1 MSARAKGGNQ
11 MSTTINKIDL
21 GPRARRVV
29 RFAARFVNPLVLFV
43 AGRRW
48 MPIVGILHHR
58 GRRTGHE
65 YATPIG
71 MRPLGDGFVIPRTFS
86 DNAAWY
92 QNIKAAG
99 EGRVTYLGR
108 HYRVVEPEV
117 VDYATARPAF
127 PRYERLQFRLIG
139 INEYLRLRVVPGL
152 PAPRGGGER
161 SESEG
166 RDVNQMQKEKDYMAT
181 NIAIAPKS
189 TRSNLNLALV
199 VIALAQLMVVLDVA
213 IVNVALPSI
222 QRELHFAATDLE
234 WVVNAY
240 AITFGGLLL
249 LGGRTGDLFGRRRMF
264 IIGALMFTA
273 GSLAGGLATSS
284 TFLIAARAA
293 QGVGAAVLAPT
304 ALSLLAATFPQGAE
318 RNRALGVYSAVSAG
332 GGAVGLLMGGII
344 TNYLSWRWIMFVNV
358 PIGLLLAFAAPRV
371 LIRGE
376 GKPGRLDLPGAVT
389 VTAGV
394 SLLVYGLA
402 RVATHDWSDGV
413 TRATLVIAIAMLAAF
428 VGLEARGRHPL
439 MPLRIFANRNRSGA
453 YGLSLAIGAALS
465 GMLFLLTLFL
475 QNVLGFTPLQ
485 AGFAFLPT
493 AVGIGIGAGLTSRL
507 IGRLG
512 PRVPMTTGALLAAI
526 GMFWLSAVTVHANYL
541 PDIVGPLVVLAV
553 GLGMAFVSTS
563 VIAISGVQPHESGL
577 ASALLNV
584 GRQLGGSLGIA
595 IMGTIATTVTRDQ
608 LATTRFSPAALNHA
622 LTAGFS
628 SAFAVAGVIA
638 LAGFVATLVAVRHRQ
653 APAAVAPLLEAD
665 EAA

>member
-1 MSARAKGGNQ
+1 MSN
-11 MSTTINKIDL
+11 TTTSSSVNKIYL

-29 RFAARFVNPLVLFV
+29 RFAARFVNPLVLLV

-48 MPIVGILHHR
+48 MPVVGILRHR
-58 GRRTGHE
+58 GRRSGRE

-92 QNIKAAG
+92 QNVKSAG
-99 EGRVTYLGR
+99 GGRITYLGR
-108 HYRVVEPEV
+108 NYRVVEPEV
-117 VDYATARPAF
+117 VDYATARSAF
-127 PRYERLQFRLIG
+127 PRYELAQFRLIG
-139 INEYLRLRVVPGL
+139 INEYMGLRAL
-152 PAPRGGGER
+152 PD
-161 SESEG
+161 
-166 RDVNQMQKEKDYMAT
+166 DVNQTNKEKIQMDT
-181 NIAIAPKS
+181 NRAITHKS
-189 TRSNLNLALV
+189 TPRKLNVALI

-240 AITFGGLLL
+240 AIAFGGLLL

-273 GSLAGGLATSS
+273 GSMAGGLANSS
-284 TFLIAARAA
+284 IFLIAARAA
-293 QGVGAAVLAPT
+293 QGVGAAILAPT
-304 ALSLLAATFPQGAE
+304 AVSLLAATFAQGAE

-332 GGAVGLLMGGII
+332 GGGIGLLMGGVI

-376 GKPGRLDLPGAVT
+376 GKPGQLDLPGALT
-389 VTAGV
+389 VTAGA

-413 TRATLVIAIAMLAAF
+413 TRATLAIAVALLVTF
-428 VGLEARGRHPL
+428 VALESRGRHPL

-475 QNVLGFTPLQ
+475 QNVLGYSPLQ

-493 AVGIGIGAGLTSRL
+493 ALGVVVGAGLTSRL
-507 IGRLG
+507 IGRVG
-512 PRVPMTTGALLAAI
+512 PRVPMTTGALLVAT
-526 GMFWLSAVTVHANYL
+526 GMFWLSAVTVHANYFADVL
-541 PDIVGPLVVLAV
+541 GPLVVLAI

-563 VIAISGVQPHESGL
+563 VVAISGVQPNESGL

-595 IMGTIATTVTRDQ
+595 IMGTIATTVTSNQ
-608 LATTRFSPAALNHA
+608 LATGPFTHLAVNRALA
-622 LTAGFS
+622 AGFS
-628 SAFAVAGVIA
+628 SAFEIAGVIA
-638 LAGFVATLVAVRHRQ
+638 LAGFVTALVAVRHRQ
-653 APAAVAPLLEAD
+653 SPATATPTIEVEVAA
-665 EAA
+665 

>member
-1 MSARAKGGNQ
+1 MRTAIN
-11 MSTTINKIDL
+11 TIYL
-21 GPRARRVV
+21 GPRARRIV
-29 RFAARFVNPLVLFV
+29 RFAARFVNPIVLLI

-48 MPIVGILHHR
+48 MPVVGILRHR
-58 GRRTGHE
+58 GRRSGRE

-92 QNIKAAG
+92 QNVKAAG
-99 EGRVTYLGR
+99 EGRITYLGR

-117 VDYATARPAF
+117 VDYTTAKPAF
-127 PRYERLQFRLIG
+127 PRYELAQFRLIG
-139 INEYLRLRVVPGL
+139 INEYMRLRVL
-152 PAPRGGGER
+152 PD
-161 SESEG
+161 
-166 RDVNQMQKEKDYMAT
+166 DVNQTQEQNVVDTKS
-181 NIAIAPKS
+181 AIQLKS
-189 TRSNLNLALV
+189 PPRNLNLALV

-240 AITFGGLLL
+240 AIAFGGLLL
-249 LGGRTGDLFGRRRMF
+249 FGGRTGDLFGRRRMF

-273 GSLAGGLATSS
+273 GSMAGGLATSS

-293 QGVGAAVLAPT
+293 QGVGAAILAPT
-304 ALSLLAATFPQGAE
+304 ALSLLAATFRQGAQ

-332 GGAVGLLMGGII
+332 GGGIGLLMGGVI

-376 GKPGRLDLPGAVT
+376 GKPGRLDLPGALT

-402 RVATHDWSDGV
+402 RVATHDWSDNV
-413 TRATLVIAIAMLAAF
+413 TRAVLAIAVTLLVTF
-428 VGLEARGRHPL
+428 VALESRGRHPL

-475 QNVLGFTPLQ
+475 QNVLGFSPLQ

-493 AVGIGIGAGLTSRL
+493 ALGVVVGAGLTSRV
-507 IGRLG
+507 IGRVG
-512 PRVPMTTGALLAAI
+512 PRVPMTTGALLAAT
-526 GMFWLSAVTVHANYL
+526 GMFWLSAVTVHANYFADVL
-541 PDIVGPLVVLAV
+541 GPLVVLAI

-563 VIAISGVQPHESGL
+563 VTAISGVQPNESGL

-595 IMGTIATTVTRDQ
+595 IMGTIATTVTRNQ
-608 LATTRFSPAALNHA
+608 LATGPFTHAAVNRA
-622 LTAGFS
+622 LTTGFS
-628 SAFAVAGVIA
+628 AAFEIAGLIA
-638 LAGFVATLVAVRHRQ
+638 LAGFVTALVAVRHRQ
-653 APAAVAPLLEAD
+653 SPAIAGPSVEVEVAA
-665 EAA
+665 

>member
-1 MSARAKGGNQ
+1 
-11 MSTTINKIDL
+11 MSTATNWIYL

-29 RFAARFVNPLVLFV
+29 RLAARFVNPLVLLI

-58 GRRTGHE
+58 GRRSGRE

-71 MRPLGDGFVIPRTFS
+71 VRPLGDGFVIPRTFS

-92 QNIKAAG
+92 QNVKAAG
-99 EGRVTYLGR
+99 GARITYLGR
-108 HYRVVEPEV
+108 QYRVVAPEV
-117 VDYATARPAF
+117 VDYPTARSAF
-127 PRYERLQFRLIG
+127 PRYELLQFRLIG
-139 INEYLRLRVVPGL
+139 INEYLRLRLV
-152 PAPRGGGER
+152 AQDADQR
-161 SESEG
+161 S
-166 RDVNQMQKEKDYMAT
+166 KENNPVEKQV
-181 NIAIAPKS
+181 AIAPKS
-189 TRSNLNLALV
+189 PSSSLNLALFA
-199 VIALAQLMVVLDVA
+199 IALAQLMVVLDVA

-222 QRELHFAATDLE
+222 QRELRFAATDLE

-240 AITFGGLLL
+240 AIAFGGLLL

-264 IIGALMFTA
+264 IIGALLFTA
-273 GSLAGGLATSS
+273 GSLAGGLANSS

-293 QGVGAAVLAPT
+293 QGVGAAILAPT
-304 ALSLLAATFPQGAE
+304 ALSLLAATFPQGPE

-344 TNYLSWRWIMFVNV
+344 TSYLSWRWIMFVNV

-402 RVATHDWSDGV
+402 RVATHDWSDSV
-413 TRATLVIAIAMLAAF
+413 TRATLGIAVALLVTF
-428 VGLEARGRHPL
+428 VALESRGRQPL
-439 MPLRIFANRNRSGA
+439 MPLRFFANRNRSGA

-475 QNVLGFTPLQ
+475 QNVLGFSPLQ

-493 AVGIGIGAGLTSRL
+493 AVGIGIGAQLTSRL

-512 PRVPMTTGALLAAI
+512 PRMPMTVGALLAAT
-526 GMFWLSAVTVHANYL
+526 GMFWLSAVTVHATYVGDVL
-541 PDIVGPLVVLAV
+541 GPLVVLSL
-553 GLGMAFVSTS
+553 GLGMSFVSTG
-563 VIAISGVQPHESGL
+563 VTAISGIQANQTGL

-595 IMGTIATTVTRDQ
+595 VMGTIATTVTRNQ
-608 LATTRFSPAALNHA
+608 LTTGLLTRAAVNSA

-628 SAFAVAGVIA
+628 SAFEIAGVIA
-638 LAGFVATLVAVRHRQ
+638 VAGFLIALVAVRHSQ
-653 APAAVAPLLEAD
+653 SPAIAAPAAEVEVAA
-665 EAA
+665 

>member
-1 MSARAKGGNQ
+1 MGNTKTYDIR
-11 MSTTINKIDL
+11 SERRNRIYL

-29 RFAARFVNPLVLFV
+29 RFAARFINPIVLLI
-43 AGRRW
+43 AGRSW
-48 MPIVGILHHR
+48 MPVVGILHHR
-58 GRRTGHE
+58 GRHSGRE

-86 DNAAWY
+86 HNAAWY

-99 EGRVTYLGR
+99 EGRITYLGSS
-108 HYRVVEPEV
+108 YRVIEPEV

-127 PRYERLQFRLIG
+127 PRYELLQFRLIG
-139 INEYLRLRVVPGL
+139 INEYLRLRATADEINRGHGEKDQMDREIAN
-152 PAPRGGGER
+152 APRTMPR
-161 SESEG
+161 
-166 RDVNQMQKEKDYMAT
+166 
-181 NIAIAPKS
+181 
-189 TRSNLNLALV
+189 NLNLALF

-240 AITFGGLLL
+240 AIAFGGLLL

-264 IIGALMFTA
+264 IIGALLFTA

-284 TFLIAARAA
+284 TYLIAARAA
-293 QGVGAAVLAPT
+293 QGVGAAILAPT

-332 GGAVGLLMGGII
+332 GGGIGLLMGGII
-344 TNYLSWRWIMFVNV
+344 TNYFSWRWIMFVNV

-371 LIRGE
+371 LPRSAGA
-376 GKPGRLDLPGAVT
+376 PGRLDLPGALT

-402 RVATHDWSDGV
+402 RVATHDWSDSL
-413 TRATLVIAIAMLAAF
+413 TRATLAIAAMLLVTF
-428 VGLEARGRHPL
+428 VALEARGKHPL
-439 MPLRIFANRNRSGA
+439 MPLRIFLNRNRTGA

-475 QNVLGFTPLQ
+475 QNVLGFSPLQ

-493 AVGIGIGAGLTSRL
+493 AVGVVVGAGLTSRL
-507 IGRLG
+507 IGRTG
-512 PRVPMTTGALLAAI
+512 PRLPMTAGALLAAI
-526 GMFWLSAVTVHANYL
+526 GLFWLSAVSVHANYVTDVL
-541 PDIVGPLVVLAV
+541 GPLAVLSV

-563 VIAISGVQPHESGL
+563 ATAIARVEPNESGL

-595 IMGTIATTVTRDQ
+595 VMGTIATAVTRNQ
-608 LATTRFSPAALNHA
+608 LATAPPTYAAVNGA

-628 SAFAVAGVIA
+628 SAFEVAGVIA
-638 LAGFVATLVAVRHRQ
+638 LGGFVTTLVAIRHHR
-653 APAAVAPLLEAD
+653 PTAAARPNDDME

>member
-1 MSARAKGGNQ
+1 MRTAIN
-11 MSTTINKIDL
+11 TIYL
-21 GPRARRVV
+21 GPRARRIV
-29 RFAARFVNPLVLFV
+29 RFAARFVNPIVLLI

-48 MPIVGILHHR
+48 MPVVGILRHR
-58 GRRTGHE
+58 GRRSGRE

-92 QNIKAAG
+92 QNVKAAG
-99 EGRVTYLGR
+99 EGRITYLGR

-117 VDYATARPAF
+117 VDYTTAKPAF
-127 PRYERLQFRLIG
+127 PRYELAQFRLIG
-139 INEYLRLRVVPGL
+139 INEYMRLRVL
-152 PAPRGGGER
+152 PD
-161 SESEG
+161 
-166 RDVNQMQKEKDYMAT
+166 DVNQTQEQNVVDTKS
-181 NIAIAPKS
+181 AIQLKS
-189 TRSNLNLALV
+189 PPRNLNLALV

-240 AITFGGLLL
+240 AIAFGGLLL
-249 LGGRTGDLFGRRRMF
+249 FGGRTGDLFGRRRMF

-273 GSLAGGLATSS
+273 GSMAGGLATSS

-293 QGVGAAVLAPT
+293 QGVGAAILAPT
-304 ALSLLAATFPQGAE
+304 ALSLLAATFRQGAQ

-332 GGAVGLLMGGII
+332 GGGIGLLMGGVI

-376 GKPGRLDLPGAVT
+376 GKPGRLDLPGALT

-402 RVATHDWSDGV
+402 RVATHDWSDNV
-413 TRATLVIAIAMLAAF
+413 TRAVLAIAVTLLVTF
-428 VGLEARGRHPL
+428 VALESRGRHPL

-465 GMLFLLTLFL
+465 GMLFLLTLFM
-475 QNVLGFTPLQ
+475 QNVLGFSPLQ

-493 AVGIGIGAGLTSRL
+493 ALGVVVGAGLTSRV
-507 IGRLG
+507 IGRVG
-512 PRVPMTTGALLAAI
+512 PRVPMTTGALLAAT
-526 GMFWLSAVTVHANYL
+526 GMFWLSAVTVHAKYFADL
-541 PDIVGPLVVLAV
+541 LGPLVVLAI

-563 VIAISGVQPHESGL
+563 VSAISGVQPNESGL

-595 IMGTIATTVTRDQ
+595 IMGTVATTVTRNQ
-608 LATTRFSPAALNHA
+608 LATGPFTHAAVNRA
-622 LTAGFS
+622 LTTGFS
-628 SAFAVAGVIA
+628 AAFEIAGLIA
-638 LAGFVATLVAVRHRQ
+638 LAGFVTALVAVRHRQ
-653 APAAVAPLLEAD
+653 SPAIAGPSVEVEVAA
-665 EAA
+665 

>member
-1 MSARAKGGNQ
+1 
-11 MSTTINKIDL
+11 MSTSINKIYL

-29 RFAARFVNPLVLFV
+29 RFAARLVNPLVLLI

-48 MPIVGILHHR
+48 MPVVGILRHR
-58 GRRTGHE
+58 GRRSGRE

-92 QNIKAAG
+92 QNVKAAG
-99 EGRVTYLGR
+99 EGRITYLGR

-117 VDYATARPAF
+117 VDYATAKPAF
-127 PRYERLQFRLIG
+127 PRYELVQFRLIG
-139 INEYLRLRVVPGL
+139 INEYLRLRAL
-152 PAPRGGGER
+152 P
-161 SESEG
+161 
-166 RDVNQMQKEKDYMAT
+166 DDINQTNEEKTKMDT
-181 NIAIAPKS
+181 KSAIALKS
-189 TRSNLNLALV
+189 TPRNLNLALI

-240 AITFGGLLL
+240 AIAFGGLLL
-249 LGGRTGDLFGRRRMF
+249 FGGRTGDLFGRRRMF

-273 GSLAGGLATSS
+273 GSMAGGLATSS

-293 QGVGAAVLAPT
+293 QGVGAAILAPT
-304 ALSLLAATFPQGAE
+304 ALSLLAATFPQGAQ

-332 GGAVGLLMGGII
+332 GGGIGLLMGGVI

-376 GKPGRLDLPGAVT
+376 GKPGRLDLPGALT

-402 RVATHDWSDGV
+402 RVATHDWSDGL
-413 TRATLVIAIAMLAAF
+413 TRATLAIAVTLLVTF
-428 VGLEARGRHPL
+428 VALESRGRHPL

-475 QNVLGFTPLQ
+475 QNVLGFSPLQ

-493 AVGIGIGAGLTSRL
+493 ALGVVVGAGLTSRL
-507 IGRLG
+507 IGRVG
-512 PRVPMTTGALLAAI
+512 PRVPMTTGALLAAT
-526 GMFWLSAVTVHANYL
+526 GMFWLSAVTAHANYFADVL
-541 PDIVGPLVVLAV
+541 GPLVVLAI

-563 VIAISGVQPHESGL
+563 VTAISGVEPNESGL

-595 IMGTIATTVTRDQ
+595 IMGTIATTVTRNQ
-608 LATTRFSPAALNHA
+608 LATGPSTQAAVNRA

-628 SAFAVAGVIA
+628 SAFEIAGLIA
-638 LAGFVATLVAVRHRQ
+638 LAGFVTVLVAVRHRQ
-653 APAAVAPLLEAD
+653 SAATAAPSIEVEVAA
-665 EAA
+665 

>member
-1 MSARAKGGNQ
+1 
-11 MSTTINKIDL
+11 MSTAINAIHL
-21 GPRARRVV
+21 GSRARRAV
-29 RFAARFVNPLVLFV
+29 RFVARFINPLVLVV

-48 MPIVGILHHR
+48 MPVVGILHHR
-58 GRRTGHE
+58 GRRSGRE
-65 YATPIG
+65 YDTPIG
-71 MRPLGDGFVIPRTFS
+71 MRPLGGAFVIPRTFGE
-86 DNAAWY
+86 NAAWY
-92 QNIKAAG
+92 QNLKAAG
-99 EGRVTYLGR
+99 EGRITYLGR
-108 HYRVVEPEV
+108 RYRVVEPEV

-127 PRYERLQFRLIG
+127 PRYERAQFRFIG
-139 INEYLRLRVVPGL
+139 INEYLRLRAVPEVAN
-152 PAPRGGGER
+152 PTAP
-161 SESEG
+161 
-166 RDVNQMQKEKDYMAT
+166 
-181 NIAIAPKS
+181 PKAHVGTKIGIVPTAS
-189 TRSNLNLALV
+189 TRNLNLALI

-240 AITFGGLLL
+240 AIAFGGLLL

-264 IIGALMFTA
+264 VIGALMFTA
-273 GSLAGGLATSS
+273 GSMAGGLATSS
-284 TFLIAARAA
+284 AFLIAARGA
-293 QGVGAAVLAPT
+293 QGVGAAILAPT
-304 ALSLLAATFPQGAE
+304 ALALLAATFPQGGQ

-332 GGAVGLLMGGII
+332 GGGVGLLMGGVI

-413 TRATLVIAIAMLAAF
+413 TRAALGIAVVLLVSF
-428 VGLEARGRHPL
+428 VALESRGRHPL

-475 QNVLGFTPLQ
+475 QNVLGYSPLQ

-493 AVGIGIGAGLTSRL
+493 ALGVVVGAGLTSRV
-507 IGRLG
+507 IGRVG
-512 PRVPMTTGALLAAI
+512 PRVPMTTGALLAAA
-526 GMFWLSAVTVHANYL
+526 GMFWLSAVTVQSNYFAGVL
-541 PDIVGPLVVLAV
+541 GPLVVLAV

-563 VIAISGVQPHESGL
+563 VVAISGVQPGESGL

-608 LATTRFSPAALNHA
+608 LASGPITQSAVNSA

-628 SAFAVAGVIA
+628 AAFEIAGVIA
-638 LAGFVATLVAVRHRQ
+638 IAGFVTALIAVRHRQ
-653 APAAVAPLLEAD
+653 SAAAGQSIELD
-665 EAA
+665 QAA

>member
-1 MSARAKGGNQ
+1 
-11 MSTTINKIDL
+11 MSTAINTIYL

-29 RFAARFVNPLVLFV
+29 RFAARFVNPIVLLI

-48 MPIVGILHHR
+48 MPVVGILRHR
-58 GRRTGHE
+58 GRRSGRE

-92 QNIKAAG
+92 QNVKAAG
-99 EGRVTYLGR
+99 EGRITYLGR

-117 VDYATARPAF
+117 VDYTTAKPAF
-127 PRYERLQFRLIG
+127 PRYELAQFRLIG
-139 INEYLRLRVVPGL
+139 INEYMRLRVL
-152 PAPRGGGER
+152 PD
-161 SESEG
+161 
-166 RDVNQMQKEKDYMAT
+166 DVNQTQEQNVVDTKS
-181 NIAIAPKS
+181 AIQLKS
-189 TRSNLNLALV
+189 PPRNLNLALI

-240 AITFGGLLL
+240 AIAFGGLLL
-249 LGGRTGDLFGRRRMF
+249 FGGRTGDLFGRRRMF

-273 GSLAGGLATSS
+273 GSMAGGLATSS

-293 QGVGAAVLAPT
+293 QGVGAAILAPT
-304 ALSLLAATFPQGAE
+304 ALSLLAATFRQGAQ

-332 GGAVGLLMGGII
+332 GGGIGLLMGGVI

-358 PIGLLLAFAAPRV
+358 PIGLLLSFAAPRV

-376 GKPGRLDLPGAVT
+376 GKPGRLDLPGALT

-402 RVATHDWSDGV
+402 RVATHDWSDNV
-413 TRATLVIAIAMLAAF
+413 TRAVLAIAVTLLVTF
-428 VGLEARGRHPL
+428 VALESRGRHPL

-465 GMLFLLTLFL
+465 GMLFLLTLFM
-475 QNVLGFTPLQ
+475 QNVLGFSPLQ

-493 AVGIGIGAGLTSRL
+493 ALGVVVGAGLTSRV
-507 IGRLG
+507 IGRVG
-512 PRVPMTTGALLAAI
+512 PRVPMTTGALLAAT
-526 GMFWLSAVTVHANYL
+526 GMFWLSAVTVHANYFADVL
-541 PDIVGPLVVLAV
+541 GPLVVLAI

-563 VIAISGVQPHESGL
+563 VTAISGIQPNESGL

-595 IMGTIATTVTRDQ
+595 IMGTIATKVTGNQ
-608 LATTRFSPAALNHA
+608 LATGPFTHAAVNRA
-622 LTAGFS
+622 LTTGFS
-628 SAFAVAGVIA
+628 AAFEIAGLIA
-638 LAGFVATLVAVRHRQ
+638 LAGFVTALVAVRHRQ
-653 APAAVAPLLEAD
+653 SPAIAGPSVEVEVAA
-665 EAA
+665 

>member
-1 MSARAKGGNQ
+1 MRTAIN
-11 MSTTINKIDL
+11 TIYL

-29 RFAARFVNPLVLFV
+29 RFAARFVNPLVLLI

-48 MPIVGILHHR
+48 MPVVGILRHR
-58 GRRTGHE
+58 GRRSGRE

-92 QNIKAAG
+92 QNVKAAG
-99 EGRVTYLGR
+99 EGRITYLGR

-117 VDYATARPAF
+117 VDYTTAKPAF
-127 PRYERLQFRLIG
+127 PRYELAQFRLIG
-139 INEYLRLRVVPGL
+139 INEYMRLRVL
-152 PAPRGGGER
+152 PD
-161 SESEG
+161 
-166 RDVNQMQKEKDYMAT
+166 DVNQTQEQNVVDTKS
-181 NIAIAPKS
+181 AIQLKS
-189 TRSNLNLALV
+189 PPRNLNLALV

-240 AITFGGLLL
+240 AIAFGGLLL
-249 LGGRTGDLFGRRRMF
+249 FGGRTGDLFGRRRMF

-273 GSLAGGLATSS
+273 GSMAGGLATSS

-293 QGVGAAVLAPT
+293 QGVGAAILAPT
-304 ALSLLAATFPQGAE
+304 ALSLLAATFRQGAQ

-332 GGAVGLLMGGII
+332 GGGIGLLMGGVI

-376 GKPGRLDLPGAVT
+376 GKPGRLDLPGALT

-402 RVATHDWSDGV
+402 RVATHDWSDNV
-413 TRATLVIAIAMLAAF
+413 TRAVLAIAVTLLVTF
-428 VGLEARGRHPL
+428 VALESRGRHPL

-465 GMLFLLTLFL
+465 GMLFLLTLFM
-475 QNVLGFTPLQ
+475 QNVLGFSPLQ

-493 AVGIGIGAGLTSRL
+493 ALGVVVGAGLTSRV
-507 IGRLG
+507 IGRVG
-512 PRVPMTTGALLAAI
+512 PRVPMTTGALLAAT
-526 GMFWLSAVTVHANYL
+526 GMFWLSAVTVHANYFADVL
-541 PDIVGPLVVLAV
+541 GPLVVLAI

-563 VIAISGVQPHESGL
+563 VTAISGIQPNESGL

-595 IMGTIATTVTRDQ
+595 IMGTIATKVTGNQ
-608 LATTRFSPAALNHA
+608 LATGPFTHAAVNRA
-622 LTAGFS
+622 LTTGFS
-628 SAFAVAGVIA
+628 AAFEIAGLIA
-638 LAGFVATLVAVRHRQ
+638 LAGFVTALVAVRHRQ
-653 APAAVAPLLEAD
+653 SPAIAGPSVEVEVAA
-665 EAA
+665 

>member
-1 MSARAKGGNQ
+1 MRTAIN
-11 MSTTINKIDL
+11 TIYL
-21 GPRARRVV
+21 GPRARRIV
-29 RFAARFVNPLVLFV
+29 RFAARFVNPIVLLI

-48 MPIVGILHHR
+48 MPVVGILRHR
-58 GRRTGHE
+58 GRRSGRE

-92 QNIKAAG
+92 QNVKAAG
-99 EGRVTYLGR
+99 EGRITYLGR

-117 VDYATARPAF
+117 VDYATAKPAF
-127 PRYERLQFRLIG
+127 PRYELAQFRLIG
-139 INEYLRLRVVPGL
+139 INEYMRLRVL
-152 PAPRGGGER
+152 PD
-161 SESEG
+161 
-166 RDVNQMQKEKDYMAT
+166 DVNQTQEQNVVDTKS
-181 NIAIAPKS
+181 AIQLKS
-189 TRSNLNLALV
+189 PPRNLNLALV

-240 AITFGGLLL
+240 AIAFGGLLL
-249 LGGRTGDLFGRRRMF
+249 FGGRTGDLFGRRRMF

-273 GSLAGGLATSS
+273 GSMAGGLATSS

-293 QGVGAAVLAPT
+293 QGVGAAILAPT
-304 ALSLLAATFPQGAE
+304 ALSLLAATFRQGAQ

-332 GGAVGLLMGGII
+332 GGGIGLLMGGVI

-376 GKPGRLDLPGAVT
+376 GKPGRLDLPGALT

-402 RVATHDWSDGV
+402 RVATHDWSDNV
-413 TRATLVIAIAMLAAF
+413 TRAVLAIAVTLLVTF
-428 VGLEARGRHPL
+428 VALESRGRHPL

-465 GMLFLLTLFL
+465 GMLFLLTLFM
-475 QNVLGFTPLQ
+475 QNVLGFSPLQ

-493 AVGIGIGAGLTSRL
+493 ALGVVVGAGLTSRV
-507 IGRLG
+507 IGRVG
-512 PRVPMTTGALLAAI
+512 PRVPMTTGALLAAT
-526 GMFWLSAVTVHANYL
+526 GMFWLSAVTVHANYFADVL
-541 PDIVGPLVVLAV
+541 GPLVVLAI

-563 VIAISGVQPHESGL
+563 VTAISGIQPNESGL

-595 IMGTIATTVTRDQ
+595 IMGTIATKVTGNQ
-608 LATTRFSPAALNHA
+608 LATGPFTHAAMNGA

-628 SAFAVAGVIA
+628 AAFEIAGLIA
-638 LAGFVATLVAVRHRQ
+638 LAGFVTALVAVRHRQ
-653 APAAVAPLLEAD
+653 SPAIAGPSVEVEVAA
-665 EAA
+665 

>member
-1 MSARAKGGNQ
+1 
-11 MSTTINKIDL
+11 MSTAINTIYL
-21 GPRARRVV
+21 GPRARRIV
-29 RFAARFVNPLVLFV
+29 RFAARFVNPIVLLI

-48 MPIVGILHHR
+48 MPVVGILRHR
-58 GRRTGHE
+58 GRRSGRE

-92 QNIKAAG
+92 QNVKAAG
-99 EGRVTYLGR
+99 EGRITYLGR

-117 VDYATARPAF
+117 VDYATAKPAF
-127 PRYERLQFRLIG
+127 PRYELAQFRLIG
-139 INEYLRLRVVPGL
+139 INEYMRMRVL
-152 PAPRGGGER
+152 PD
-161 SESEG
+161 
-166 RDVNQMQKEKDYMAT
+166 DVNQTQEQNVVDTKS
-181 NIAIAPKS
+181 AIQLKS
-189 TRSNLNLALV
+189 PPRNLNLALV

-240 AITFGGLLL
+240 AIAFGGLLL
-249 LGGRTGDLFGRRRMF
+249 FGGRTGDLFGRRRMF

-273 GSLAGGLATSS
+273 GSMAGGLATSS

-293 QGVGAAVLAPT
+293 QGVGAAILAPT
-304 ALSLLAATFPQGAE
+304 ALSLLAATFRQGAQ

-332 GGAVGLLMGGII
+332 GGGIGLLMGGVI

-376 GKPGRLDLPGAVT
+376 GKPGRLDLPGALT

-402 RVATHDWSDGV
+402 RVATHDWSDNV
-413 TRATLVIAIAMLAAF
+413 TRAVLAIAVTLLVTF
-428 VGLEARGRHPL
+428 VALESRGRHPL

-475 QNVLGFTPLQ
+475 QTVLGFSPLQ

-493 AVGIGIGAGLTSRL
+493 ALGVVVGAGLTSRV
-507 IGRLG
+507 IGRVG
-512 PRVPMTTGALLAAI
+512 PRVPMTTGALLAAT
-526 GMFWLSAVTVHANYL
+526 GMFWLSAVTVHANYFADVL
-541 PDIVGPLVVLAV
+541 GPLVVLAI

-563 VIAISGVQPHESGL
+563 VIAISGVQPNESGL

-595 IMGTIATTVTRDQ
+595 IMGTIATTVTRNQ
-608 LATTRFSPAALNHA
+608 LATGPFTHAAVNRA
-622 LTAGFS
+622 LTTGFS
-628 SAFAVAGVIA
+628 AAFEIAGLIA
-638 LAGFVATLVAVRHRQ
+638 LAGFVTALVAVRHRQ
-653 APAAVAPLLEAD
+653 SPAIAGPSVEVEVAA
-665 EAA
+665 

>member
-1 MSARAKGGNQ
+1 MRTAIN
-11 MSTTINKIDL
+11 TIYL

-29 RFAARFVNPLVLFV
+29 RFAARFVNPIVLLI

-48 MPIVGILHHR
+48 MPVVGILRHR
-58 GRRTGHE
+58 GRRSGRE

-92 QNIKAAG
+92 QNVKAAG
-99 EGRVTYLGR
+99 EGRITYLGR

-117 VDYATARPAF
+117 VDYATAKPAF
-127 PRYERLQFRLIG
+127 PRYELAQFRLIG
-139 INEYLRLRVVPGL
+139 INEYMRLRVL
-152 PAPRGGGER
+152 PD
-161 SESEG
+161 
-166 RDVNQMQKEKDYMAT
+166 DVNQTQEKNLVDAT
-181 NIAIAPKS
+181 SAIQLKS
-189 TRSNLNLALV
+189 TPRNLNLALI

-240 AITFGGLLL
+240 AIAFGGLLL
-249 LGGRTGDLFGRRRMF
+249 FGGRTGDLFGRRRMF

-273 GSLAGGLATSS
+273 GSMAGGLATSS

-293 QGVGAAVLAPT
+293 QGVGAAILAPT
-304 ALSLLAATFPQGAE
+304 ALSLLAATFRQGAQ

-332 GGAVGLLMGGII
+332 GGGIGLLMGGVI

-376 GKPGRLDLPGAVT
+376 GKPGRLDLPGALT

-402 RVATHDWSDGV
+402 RVATHDWSDNV
-413 TRATLVIAIAMLAAF
+413 TRAVLAIAVTLLVTF
-428 VGLEARGRHPL
+428 VALESRGRHPL

-475 QNVLGFTPLQ
+475 QNVLGFSPLQ

-493 AVGIGIGAGLTSRL
+493 ALGVVVGAGLTSRV
-507 IGRLG
+507 IGRVG
-512 PRVPMTTGALLAAI
+512 PRVPMTTGALLAAT
-526 GMFWLSAVTVHANYL
+526 GMFWLSAVTVHANYFADVL
-541 PDIVGPLVVLAV
+541 GPLVVLAI

-563 VIAISGVQPHESGL
+563 VTAISGVQPNESGL

-595 IMGTIATTVTRDQ
+595 IMGTIATKVTGNQ
-608 LATTRFSPAALNHA
+608 LATGPFTHAAVNRA
-622 LTAGFS
+622 LTTGFS
-628 SAFAVAGVIA
+628 AAFEIAGLIA
-638 LAGFVATLVAVRHRQ
+638 LAGFVTALVAVRHRQ
-653 APAAVAPLLEAD
+653 SPAIAGPSVEVEVAA
-665 EAA
+665 

>member
-1 MSARAKGGNQ
+1 
-11 MSTTINKIDL
+11 MSTSINKIYL

-29 RFAARFVNPLVLFV
+29 RFAARFVNPLVLLI

-48 MPIVGILHHR
+48 MPVVGILRHR
-58 GRRTGHE
+58 GRRSGRE

-92 QNIKAAG
+92 QNVKAAG
-99 EGRVTYLGR
+99 EGRITYLGR

-117 VDYATARPAF
+117 VDYATAKPAF
-127 PRYERLQFRLIG
+127 PRYELAQFRLIG
-139 INEYLRLRVVPGL
+139 INEYMRLRVL
-152 PAPRGGGER
+152 PD
-161 SESEG
+161 
-166 RDVNQMQKEKDYMAT
+166 DVNQTQEQNVVDTKS
-181 NIAIAPKS
+181 AIQLKS
-189 TRSNLNLALV
+189 PPRNLNLALV

-240 AITFGGLLL
+240 AIAFGGLLL
-249 LGGRTGDLFGRRRMF
+249 FGGRTGDLFGRRRMF

-273 GSLAGGLATSS
+273 GSMAGGLATSS

-293 QGVGAAVLAPT
+293 QGVGAAILAPT
-304 ALSLLAATFPQGAE
+304 ALSLLAATFRQGAQ

-332 GGAVGLLMGGII
+332 GGGIGLLMGGVI

-376 GKPGRLDLPGAVT
+376 GKPGRLDLPGALT

-402 RVATHDWSDGV
+402 RVATHDWSDNV
-413 TRATLVIAIAMLAAF
+413 TRAVLAIAVTLLVTF
-428 VGLEARGRHPL
+428 VALESRGRHPL

-475 QNVLGFTPLQ
+475 QTVLGFSPLQ

-493 AVGIGIGAGLTSRL
+493 ALGVVVGAGLTSRV
-507 IGRLG
+507 IGRVG
-512 PRVPMTTGALLAAI
+512 PRVPMTTGALLAAT
-526 GMFWLSAVTVHANYL
+526 GMFWLSAVTVHANYFADVL
-541 PDIVGPLVVLAV
+541 GPLVVLAI

-563 VIAISGVQPHESGL
+563 VTAISGVQPNESGL
-577 ASALLNV
+577 ASALLSV

-595 IMGTIATTVTRDQ
+595 IMGNIATTVTRNQ
-608 LATTRFSPAALNHA
+608 LATGPFTHAAVNRA
-622 LTAGFS
+622 LTTGFS
-628 SAFAVAGVIA
+628 AAFEIAGLIA
-638 LAGFVATLVAVRHRQ
+638 LAGFVTALVAVRHRQ
-653 APAAVAPLLEAD
+653 SPAIAGPSVEVEVAA
-665 EAA
+665 

>member
-1 MSARAKGGNQ
+1 MSRA
-11 MSTTINKIDL
+11 INAINL
-21 GPRARRVV
+21 GPRARRIV
-29 RFAARFVNPLVLFV
+29 RFAARFVNPLVLLV

-48 MPIVGILHHR
+48 MPVVGILHHR
-58 GRRTGHE
+58 GRRSGRE

-92 QNIKAAG
+92 QNVKAAG
-99 EGRVTYLGR
+99 EGRITYLGR

-117 VDYATARPAF
+117 VGYATARSAF
-127 PRYERLQFRLIG
+127 PRYELAQFRLIG
-139 INEYLRLRVVPGL
+139 INEYLRLRAVPDDFNQTN
-152 PAPRGGGER
+152 
-161 SESEG
+161 
-166 RDVNQMQKEKDYMAT
+166 RDKTEMDTKEL
-181 NIAIAPKS
+181 IAPKS
-189 TRSNLNLALV
+189 TPRNLNVALV

-240 AITFGGLLL
+240 AIAFGGLLL

-264 IIGALMFTA
+264 VIGALLFTA
-273 GSLAGGLATSS
+273 GSLSGGLATSS
-284 TFLIAARAA
+284 IFLVVARAA
-293 QGVGAAVLAPT
+293 QGIGAAILAPT

-332 GGAVGLLMGGII
+332 GGGVGLLMGGII

-358 PIGLLLAFAAPRV
+358 PIGLLLAFAAPRF

-376 GKPGRLDLPGAVT
+376 GKPGRLDLPGAIS

-402 RVATHDWSDGV
+402 RVATHDWTDSV
-413 TRATLVIAIAMLAAF
+413 TRASLAIAVALLVTF
-428 VGLEARGRHPL
+428 VALESRGHSPL

-475 QNVLGFTPLQ
+475 QNVLTFSPLQ

-493 AVGIGIGAGLTSRL
+493 AAGVVVGAGLTSRL
-507 IGRLG
+507 IGRVG
-512 PRVPMTTGALLAAI
+512 PRIPMTAGALLAAT
-526 GMFWLSAVTVHANYL
+526 GMFWLSAVTVNANYVSDVL
-541 PDIVGPLVVLAV
+541 GPLVILAV
-553 GLGMAFVSTS
+553 GLGMAFLSTS
-563 VIAISGVQPHESGL
+563 VTAISGVQPNESGL

-595 IMGTIATTVTRDQ
+595 IMGTIATTVTRNQ
-608 LATTRFSPAALNHA
+608 LATGPFDHAAVDRA

-628 SAFAVAGVIA
+628 SAFEIAGVIA
-638 LAGFVATLVAVRHRQ
+638 IAGFVIALVAVRHRKSPAIT
-653 APAAVAPLLEAD
+653 APITDVEVAA
-665 EAA
+665 

>member
-1 MSARAKGGNQ
+1 MRTAIN
-11 MSTTINKIDL
+11 TIYL
-21 GPRARRVV
+21 GPRARRIV
-29 RFAARFVNPLVLFV
+29 RFAARFVNPIVLLI

-48 MPIVGILHHR
+48 MPVVGILRHR
-58 GRRTGHE
+58 GRRSGRE

-92 QNIKAAG
+92 QNVKAAG
-99 EGRVTYLGR
+99 EGRITYLGR

-117 VDYATARPAF
+117 VDYATAKPAF
-127 PRYERLQFRLIG
+127 PRYELAQFRLIG
-139 INEYLRLRVVPGL
+139 INEYMRLRVL
-152 PAPRGGGER
+152 PD
-161 SESEG
+161 
-166 RDVNQMQKEKDYMAT
+166 DVNQTQEQNVVDTKS
-181 NIAIAPKS
+181 AIQLKS
-189 TRSNLNLALV
+189 PPRNLNLALV

-240 AITFGGLLL
+240 AIAFGGLLL
-249 LGGRTGDLFGRRRMF
+249 FGGRTGDLFGRRRMF

-273 GSLAGGLATSS
+273 GSMAGGLATSS

-293 QGVGAAVLAPT
+293 QGVGAAILAPT
-304 ALSLLAATFPQGAE
+304 ALSLLAATFRQGAQ

-332 GGAVGLLMGGII
+332 GGGIGLLMGGVI

-376 GKPGRLDLPGAVT
+376 GKPGRLDLPGALT

-402 RVATHDWSDGV
+402 RVATHDWSDNV
-413 TRATLVIAIAMLAAF
+413 TRAVLAIAVTLLVTF
-428 VGLEARGRHPL
+428 VALESRGRHPL

-465 GMLFLLTLFL
+465 GMLFLLTLFM
-475 QNVLGFTPLQ
+475 QNVLGFSPLQ

-493 AVGIGIGAGLTSRL
+493 ALGVVVGAGLTSRV
-507 IGRLG
+507 IGRVG
-512 PRVPMTTGALLAAI
+512 PRVPMTTGALLAAT
-526 GMFWLSAVTVHANYL
+526 GMFWLSAVTVHANYFADVL
-541 PDIVGPLVVLAV
+541 GPLVVLAI

-563 VIAISGVQPHESGL
+563 VTAISGVQPNESGL

-595 IMGTIATTVTRDQ
+595 IMGTIATTETRNQ
-608 LATTRFSPAALNHA
+608 LATGPFTHAAVNRA
-622 LTAGFS
+622 LTTGFS
-628 SAFAVAGVIA
+628 AAFEIAGLIA
-638 LAGFVATLVAVRHRQ
+638 LAGFVTALVAVRHRQ
-653 APAAVAPLLEAD
+653 SPAIAGPSVEVEVAA
-665 EAA
+665 

>member
-1 MSARAKGGNQ
+1 
-11 MSTTINKIDL
+11 MSTTYPTNTINL

-29 RFAARFVNPLVLFV
+29 RFAARFVNPLVLLV

-48 MPIVGILHHR
+48 MPVVGILHHR
-58 GRRTGHE
+58 GRRTGRE

-71 MRPLGDGFVIPRTFS
+71 MRRLGDGFVIPRTFS

-92 QNIKAAG
+92 QNIQAAG

-127 PRYERLQFRLIG
+127 PRYERAQFRLIG
-139 INEYLRLRVVPGL
+139 INEYLHLRAL
-152 PAPRGGGER
+152 PE
-161 SESEG
+161 EL
-166 RDVNQMQKEKDYMAT
+166 NQTHEEKTPMAT

-189 TRSNLNLALV
+189 TPRNLNLALV

-240 AITFGGLLL
+240 AIAFGGLLL
-249 LGGRTGDLFGRRRMF
+249 FGGRTGDLFGRRRMF

-284 TFLIAARAA
+284 TFLIVARAA

-344 TNYLSWRWIMFVNV
+344 TNYLSWRWIMFVNI
-358 PIGLLLAFAAPRV
+358 PIGLLLAFAAPRA

-389 VTAGV
+389 VTAGI

-413 TRATLVIAIAMLAAF
+413 TRATLVIAIALLATF
-428 VGLEARGRHPL
+428 VALESGGRHPL

-453 YGLSLAIGAALS
+453 YGLSLTIGAALS

-475 QNVLGFTPLQ
+475 QNVLDFTPLQ

-493 AVGIGIGAGLTSRL
+493 ALGVIVGAGLTSRL

-512 PRVPMTTGALLAAI
+512 PRVPMTTGALLAAT
-526 GMFWLSAVTVHANYL
+526 GLFWLSAVTVHANYFTDVL
-541 PDIVGPLVVLAV
+541 GPLVVLAI

-563 VIAISGVQPHESGL
+563 ATAISGVQPNESGL

-595 IMGTIATTVTRDQ
+595 IMGTIATTVTRNQ
-608 LATTRFSPAALNHA
+608 LAATRFSHAALNGA

-628 SAFAVAGVIA
+628 SAFEVAGVIA
-638 LAGFVATLVAVRHRQ
+638 LAGFVTALVAVRHRH
-653 APAAVAPLLEAD
+653 APAAVAPLVEAD
-665 EAA
+665 VAA